1 MGFLN
6 RLFEKKPNKVQ
17 GTATAD
23 KHVVVVSTSFP
34 SQANAEGVLV
44 TSADSEAR
52 LDAATALGKTNSPQ
66 VVPALAKALL
76 SDQDKYVRS
85 ACAGYLGGIKG
96 AEAEKYLI
104 QALADSEPYVRKKI
118 VEGLFRLGTEPA
130 RKAIE
135 NALKDTDSDVRAEA
149 EKYASKTTK
158 KIETRLC
165 PLLSESGM
173 CEPRGVSD
181 LHECSW
187 ETQGRGHYNGCF
199 VYKMHTNPGGP
210 GDFLRRMR

>member
-1 MGFLN
+1 
-6 RLFEKKPNKVQ
+6 VQ
-17 GTATAD
+17 GTVTPD
-23 KHVVVVSTSFP
+23 KHFVVVTTTFP
-34 SQANAEGVLV
+34 SQANAEEVLA
-44 TSADSEAR
+44 TNADSEAR

-85 ACAGYLGGIKG
+85 ACAGYLGGING
-96 AEAEKYLI
+96 AEAEKCLV
-104 QALADSEPYVRKKI
+104 QALADTEPYVRKKV
-118 VEGLFRLGTEPA
+118 VEGLFRLGTEQA
-130 RKAIE
+130 RKAIDS
-135 NALKDTDSDVRAEA
+135 ALKDADSEVRAEA
-149 EKYASKTTK
+149 EKYASNNIK
-158 KIETRLC
+158 KIQIRLC

-199 VYKMHTNPGGP
+199 VYKMHAHPGGP
-210 GDFLRRMR
+210 SDFLRRMR